1 MFLPLVLAALA
12 LSPDVPVS
20 TEVIR
25 NAPRWQRQPSIASNG
40 TEFFAA
46 WEDRSDVVGS
56 RLDSNGVAIDRRGGI
71 TLQPTRADDR
81 DPSVVWNG
89 QTYMVAIASGTQWP
103 YGVKLV
109 EVSTGGEVIREK
121 MLVSRYLGQN
131 ALAWS

>member
-20 TEVIR
+20 TEVVR
-25 NAPRWQRQPSIASNG
+25 NAPWSQRQPSIASNG

-56 RLDSNGVAIDRRGGI
+56 RLDANGAALDRRGGI
-71 TLQPTRADDR
+71 TLQPMRSDDR

-89 QTYMVAIASGTQWP
+89 STYMVANATGTQWP
-103 YGVKLV
+103 Y
-109 EVSTGGEVIREK
+109 
-121 MLVSRYLGQN
+121 
-131 ALAWS
+131 